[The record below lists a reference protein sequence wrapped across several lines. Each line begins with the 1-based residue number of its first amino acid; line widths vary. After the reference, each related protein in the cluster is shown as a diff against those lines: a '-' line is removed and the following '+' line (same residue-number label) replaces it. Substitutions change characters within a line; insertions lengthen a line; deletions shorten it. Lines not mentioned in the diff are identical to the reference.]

1 MEKRK
6 LIGSCFAEGILG
18 VGMAGIIFIP
28 SVLFTMQNPRI
39 TRLLPLDHWI
49 YTGNRDF
56 LQIIRT
62 LLFPGELMNSQ
73 SCIKEYDWTSWSA
86 YLPMIGLS
94 LVLCYIIKT
103 GKLAWQD
110 FDDMHCGYGDTD
122 YKQCIWNVFRYKL
135 SSMALYAYFINEF
148 GFGHSHGKQK
158 RISCKK
164 DILYPISVYVFYHS
178 RFLLVV

>member
-1 MEKRK
+1 
-6 LIGSCFAEGILG
+6 
-18 VGMAGIIFIP
+18 
-28 SVLFTMQNPRI
+28 
-39 TRLLPLDHWI
+39 
-49 YTGNRDF
+49 
-56 LQIIRT
+56 
-62 LLFPGELMNSQ
+62 MNSQ

-94 LVLCYIIKT
+94 LVLCYIIKNWKNWL
-103 GKLAWQD
+103 GRI
-110 FDDMHCGYGDTD
+110 FDDLHCGYGDTD

-164 DILYPISVYVFYHS
+164 DIFYPVSIYVFYYS